1 VRYVGQKVVQLVA
14 VLLLVTFLTFL
25 LLNLLPGGPETA
37 ALGIGATPEQIDEF
51 RAEQHLDDPLLVRY
65 GRWLSNAVQ
74 GDLGD
79 SPISNTS
86 VSDLLSHRLTPT
98 LQLMLYAT
106 VLALA
111 VSVPLGILTA
121 YKADTWLDKSLNT
134 VAFGLLSVPNF
145 ILAVLL
151 VFVFAGQG
159 LLDWFP
165 SATYVPFGEDPYEH
179 FRHMVLPA
187 VALAA
192 GQIAV
197 YMRLLRTDMIATLQE
212 DFIGVARAK
221 GMPTR
226 RILFKH
232 ALRPSSFSL
241 LTVAAITIGQLI
253 GGTIVIEQIFTIA
266 GLGSLIVT
274 AVLSRDYLV
283 VQGAVVIVA
292 VGFVIV
298 NFVVDILYAVLDP
311 RIRHARALS

>member
-1 VRYVGQKVVQLVA
+1 VRYLGTKVLQLIA

-37 ALGIGATPEQIDEF
+37 ALGVGANEEQIDEF
-51 RAEQHLDDPLLVRY
+51 REEQNLDDPLLVRY
-65 GRWLSNAVQ
+65 VSWLGNALQ
-74 GDLGD
+74 GDLGE
-79 SPISNTS
+79 SPITNTS
-86 VSDLLSHRLTPT
+86 VSDLLSHRLVPT

-111 VSVPLGILTA
+111 VSIPLGILTA
-121 YKADTWLDKSLNT
+121 YRADTWLDKGVNT
-134 VAFGLLSVPNF
+134 FAFALLSVPNF

-151 VFVFAGQG
+151 IFLFAGQG

-165 SATYVPFGEDPYEH
+165 SSTYVEFSDDPYEH
-179 FRHMVLPA
+179 FRHMILPA

-212 DFIGVARAK
+212 DYIGVARAK

-226 RILFKH
+226 RILLRH

-241 LTVAAITIGQLI
+241 LTVAAINIGQLI
-253 GGTIVIEQIFTIA
+253 GGTIVIEQIFTIS
-266 GLGSLIVT
+266 GLGSLLVRSIFT
-274 AVLSRDYLV
+274 RDYLV
-283 VQGAVVIVA
+283 VQGAIVIVA
-292 VGFVIV
+292 VGFVVV
-298 NFVVDILYAVLDP
+298 NFIVDILYAVLDP
-311 RIRHARALS
+311 RIRHARAIG

>member
-37 ALGIGATPEQIDEF
+37 ALGIGATPEQIEEF
-51 RAEQHLDDPLLVRY
+51 RAEQNLDDPLLVRY
-65 GRWLSNAVQ
+65 GRWLSDAFH

-86 VSDLLSHRLTPT
+86 VSELLSHRLTPT

-106 VLALA
+106 LLALA
-111 VSVPLGILTA
+111 VSIPLGILTA
-121 YKADTWLDKSLNT
+121 YKADTWFDKGLNT

-151 VFVFAGQG
+151 VFAFAGQG

-165 SATYVPFGEDPYEH
+165 SATYVPFSEDPYEH
-179 FRHMVLPA
+179 FRHMVLPTI
-187 VALAA
+187 ALAA

-226 RILFKH
+226 RILLKH

-241 LTVAAITIGQLI
+241 LTVAAITVGQLI

-292 VGFVIV
+292 VGFVLV